1 VWEALKKKINSAFPG
16 YAITISELESL
27 HEEEV
32 EMLLLMG
39 NSPSDAQANTIWWA
53 LKLGT
58 VAVASQAQM
67 IDLSLSR
74 LRGAGVLALP
84 QKASELDIL
93 MADPVRRQLLETAQ
107 VGGIIRGGGSM
118 GELLR
123 KIITALGPV
132 TGTAVGRV
140 LHGATRGITQFTAA
154 NYSRLPAPVQTLL
167 QSAGV
172 TSTFIEGADIDWSE
186 LIDWFNP
193 FDDDEGPPDEG
204 AVQAL
209 IDSWGTGGGAGM
221 AMVPA
226 LGFGLGIVKTWTAGN
241 FKNGSPITFFRTADG
256 VVWVQR
262 ENGTWK
268 SFRYKR
274 GVMVYSDGATT
285 LRSFLKA
292 DRALDHQARLL
303 RRALDRRAP
312 RRAPKAIKAPIIIET
327 GPGSVHT
334 R

>member
-16 YAITISELESL
+16 YAITVSELESL
-27 HEEEV
+27 QQEEV
-32 EMLLLMG
+32 AMIQQMG
-39 NSPSDAQANTIWWA
+39 IPFAEAQTSTVWW
-53 LKLGT
+53 KIKSG
-58 VAVASQAQM
+58 AVGLAGQAHM
-67 IDLSLSR
+67 IDMSLSR
-74 LRGAGVLALP
+74 LRGEGVLAVP
-84 QKASELDIL
+84 QKASEYDIL
-93 MADPVRRQLLETAQ
+93 QADPFVRQILGTAQ
-107 VGGIIRGGGSM
+107 VGGIIGGRSSM
-118 GELLR
+118 GALLR
-123 KIITALGPV
+123 KLIQALGAVP
-132 TGTAVGRV
+132 GTAVGRV
-140 LHGATRGITQFTAA
+140 LHDSTRGITQFTAA

-172 TSTFIEGADIDWSE
+172 TSAFIEGLDIDWSAFV
-186 LIDWFNP
+186 DWFDP
-193 FDDDEGPPDEG
+193 FDDDGEGPPDEA

-209 IDSWGTGGGAGM
+209 IDSWGTGGAGM

-226 LGFGLGIVKTWTAGN
+226 LGFGLGIVKTWTAGV

-274 GVMVYSDGATT
+274 GVMIYSDGATS

-292 DRALDHQARLL
+292 DRALDHQARKL

-312 RRAPKAIKAPIIIET
+312 RRAPRALKAPVIIET

>member
-16 YAITISELESL
+16 YAITVSELESL
-27 HEEEV
+27 QQEEV
-32 EMLLLMG
+32 AMLQQMG
-39 NSPSDAQANTIWWA
+39 IPFPEAQTSTVWW
-53 LKLGT
+53 KIKSG
-58 VAVASQAQM
+58 AVALGGQAVM
-67 IDLSLSR
+67 IDQSLSR
-74 LRGAGVLALP
+74 LRGAGVLAVP

-107 VGGIIRGGGSM
+107 VGGIIGGKGSM

-140 LHGATRGITQFTAA
+140 LHSSTRGITQFTAA

-167 QSAGV
+167 QSAGI
-172 TSTFIEGADIDWSE
+172 TSTFIEGSEIDWSE

-193 FDDDEGPPDEG
+193 FDDDEGPADEA

-226 LGFGLGIVKTWTAGN
+226 LGFGLGIVKTWTAGF
-241 FKNGSPITFFRTADG
+241 FKNGTPITFFRTADG